1 MKKTA
6 IIAAALLCGGLS
18 APVLAEQKLTE
29 QEKRDCRMA
38 SLKDCVEY
46 GKTEL
51 ERTTTVTTT
60 TDMFPEDNKTV
71 TQTRQGGREMEKSVD
86 ECLKIVCE

>member
-6 IIAAALLCGGLS
+6 IIAAAFLCGGLS
-18 APVLAEQKLTE
+18 APVLAE

-38 SLKDCVEY
+38 SLKDCIEY

-51 ERTTTVTTT
+51 ERTTTVITT
-60 TDMFPEDNKTV
+60 TDSSEDSKRV
-71 TQTRQGGREMEKSVD
+71 IQTRQGGREVVRWKNPSTNA
-86 ECLKIVCE
+86 